1 MKRKRNSLKLVYHC
15 MNYSSLTTQY
25 LLYSW
30 EWINKISSDAN
41 IFIRFVEIMI
51 SGKRGTLV
59 HIALAAPNSLVGFQ
73 SGHRHHQIN
82 LVISIELEI
91 RGRELPERVQMFRL
105 GE

>member
-1 MKRKRNSLKLVYHC
+1 

-59 HIALAAPNSLVGFQ
+59 HIALAAPNSLVDFQ